1 MRAAPYQHY
10 ERDVPEHSSFEAT
23 ARLLLRIQAYWRDRN
38 REFVATI
45 NESGVKTRDKKPIW
59 AIQSNAVNGVPPIL
73 GRKQVNP

>member
-45 NESGVKTRDKKPIW
+45 NDAGAKTGGRFGHKSVFGIK
-59 AIQSNAVNGVPPIL
+59 SNAINGIPP
-73 GRKQVNP
+73 RAE